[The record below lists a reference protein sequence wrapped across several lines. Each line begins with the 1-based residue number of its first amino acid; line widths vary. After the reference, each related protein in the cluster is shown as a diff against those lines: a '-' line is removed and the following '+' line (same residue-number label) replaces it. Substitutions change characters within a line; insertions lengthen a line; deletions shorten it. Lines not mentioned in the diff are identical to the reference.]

1 MINKQSFREWLE
13 NNTDYSKRVIND
25 QVSRMSRADAIY
37 AWSGQETYLFYLEKE
52 PTFLELS
59 VSVRSQLRKSAKLYM
74 KYAETIFTE
83 ESNITS
89 D

>member
-25 QVSRMSRADAIY
+25 QISRMSRADAIY
-37 AWSGQETYLFYLEKE
+37 EWSEQETYLFYLEKE
-52 PTFLELS
+52 PAFVELS
-59 VSVRSQLRKSAKLYM
+59 VSVKSQLRKSAKLYM
-74 KYAETIFTE
+74 KYAEAVLVE
-83 ESNITS
+83 KVENIP